1 MKAIKQNIPTGDR
14 KILKGDTFTLRLNV
28 EIDDGDPKDLTGA
41 DIHFGVSN
49 YPGSSFLIEKEV
61 TEGIT
66 IDEPAEGKASIK
78 IESEDTRSLS
88 ITESRRFWY
97 RVKVTDLQGNT
108 TTVASGYIT
117 IYDDK
122 VVE

>member
-66 IDEPAEGKASIK
+66 IDEPLQGEASIK
-78 IESEDTRSLS
+78 IESEDTRFLS

-97 RVKVTDLQGNT
+97 RVKVTDLQDNT
-108 TTVASGYIT
+108 ATVASGYIT
-117 IYDDK
+117 IYDDE